1 MIKTGLKVLLFVGA
15 SVGAV
20 ILGKKIFCKKEY
32 AEGFSDHAEGSGDTE
47 ASCPNE
53 NDSIQEEGEK
63 EVMQFS
69 FDIPMDGA
77 EALRKAKELLEEKG
91 GTFAGDEHSGHY
103 EGNGVK
109 GSYAIEGK
117 TVTIKIF
124 QKPFFVPE
132 AVVKS
137 AVMKFFEV

>member
-32 AEGFSDHAEGSGDTE
+32 AEGFSDDAEESGDTE
-47 ASCPNE
+47 SSCPNE
-53 NDSIQEEGEK
+53 SDSIQEEGEK
-63 EVMQFS
+63 DMIQFS
-69 FDIPMDGA
+69 FDIPMDSA

-91 GTFAGDEHSGHY
+91 GTFEGDERSGQY

-117 TVTIKIF
+117 TMTIKIF

-132 AVVKS
+132 AVIKS
-137 AVMKFFEV
+137 AVTEFFGV